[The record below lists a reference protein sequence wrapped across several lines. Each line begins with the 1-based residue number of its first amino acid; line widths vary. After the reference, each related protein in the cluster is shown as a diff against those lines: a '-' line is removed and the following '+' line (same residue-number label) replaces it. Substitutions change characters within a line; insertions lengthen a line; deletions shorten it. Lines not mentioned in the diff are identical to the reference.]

1 MITVCPICGKSVVAH
16 WPEFWPYRRSET
28 YYCSQNCY
36 DVSLTKDLNML
47 HDAARRRRETKMA
60 RMKKDGTPAKR
71 PGPKAK
77 TIIETPE
84 GGSMEVEIPEK
95 VPTVKV
101 DGPLKIETPEAG
113 TITVNGKPPFT
124 PTKAYKVTGIR
135 TEQFGEFY
143 FDKKFNSID
152 WRTEEG
158 DEIGMSPQGWKNL
171 AEELPDILHAL
182 GVDM

>member
-1 MITVCPICGKSVVAH
+1 MITACAFCGRTIVAH
-16 WPEFWPYRRSET
+16 WPEFWPYRRGEA
-28 YYCSQNCY
+28 YYCTQNCY
-36 DVSLTKDLNML
+36 DISLTRDLNML
-47 HDAARRRRETKMA
+47 HDAARRRRESKMA
-60 RMKKDGTPAKR
+60 RMKKDGTPAKK
-71 PGPKAK
+71 PGRKPQQ
-77 TIIETPE
+77 IETPE
-84 GGSMEVEIPEK
+84 DII
-95 VPTVKV
+95 PTVKV

-113 TITVNGKPPFT
+113 TITVNGKPPKAS
-124 PTKAYKVTGIR
+124 TKAYKVTGIR

-182 GVDM
+182 GVDL

>member
-1 MITVCPICGKSVVAH
+1 MITACAFCGRTIVSH
-16 WPEFWPYRRSET
+16 WPEFWPYRRGEA
-28 YYCSQNCY
+28 YYCTQNCY
-36 DVSLTKDLNML
+36 DISLTRDLNML
-47 HDAARRRRETKMA
+47 HDAARRRRESKMA
-60 RMKKDGTPAKR
+60 RMKKDGTPAKK
-71 PGPKAK
+71 PGRKPQQ
-77 TIIETPE
+77 IETPE
-84 GGSMEVEIPEK
+84 EII
-95 VPTVKV
+95 PTVKV

-113 TITVNGKPPFT
+113 TITVNGKPPKAS
-124 PTKAYKVTGIR
+124 TKAYKVTGIR

-182 GVDM
+182 GVDL

>member
-1 MITVCPICGKSVVAH
+1 MITHCPECSRLTVIH
-16 WPEFWPYRRSET
+16 WPEHWVYRRGDIF
-28 YYCSQNCY
+28 YCSYNFY
-36 DVSLTKDLNML
+36 DVALVRDTKTMNDVLRK
-47 HDAARRRRETKMA
+47 RRQAKMA
-60 RMKKDGTPAKR
+60 RMKKDGTPAKK
-71 PGPKAK
+71 PGPKK
-77 TIIETPE
+77 I
-84 GGSMEVEIPEK
+84 EIPEGNMTVVATK
-95 VPTVKV
+95 APPQVPTVKV

-113 TITVNGKPPFT
+113 TITVNDKPPFEQK
-124 PTKAYKVTGIR
+124 KAYKVTGIR

>member
-1 MITVCPICGKSVVAH
+1 MITACAFCGRTIVAH
-16 WPEFWPYRRSET
+16 WPEFWPYRRGEA
-28 YYCSQNCY
+28 YYCTQNCY
-36 DVSLTKDLNML
+36 DISLTRDLNML
-47 HDAARRRRETKMA
+47 HDAARRRRESKMA
-60 RMKKDGTPAKR
+60 RMKKDGTPAKK
-71 PGPKAK
+71 PGRKPQQ
-77 TIIETPE
+77 IETPE
-84 GGSMEVEIPEK
+84 EMI
-95 VPTVKV
+95 PTVKV

-113 TITVNGKPPFT
+113 TITVNGKPPFE

-182 GVDM
+182 GVDL